1 MPDPVPES
9 GVMDAARKA
18 AQGSKLGLVSP
29 GEAPS
34 GAALWSAVGKGRGLV
49 ESLSPGVGFLTV
61 YTITADVFWS
71 VGAPVVMA
79 ILFIAAR
86 LVMRSPVLPAIAGLV
101 GISASAF
108 VALSSG
114 RAEDNFLLGFWVNAV
129 WILALVVSILFR
141 RPLVGWI
148 VAVLRGH
155 SGWREDA
162 AIRRIGLVAT
172 WMWVGI
178 FGTRLAVQ
186 LPLYAAGEVGALA
199 VAKLVLG
206 IPLYAAGLWF
216 TWLFFRSVIHREP
229 DQAE

>member
-1 MPDPVPES
+1 MSDSAPES

-18 AQGSKLGLVSP
+18 AEGSKFGLVSP

-34 GAALWSAVGKGRGLV
+34 GAALWSAVGKSRGLV
-49 ESLSPGVGFLTV
+49 ESLAPGVGFLAV
-61 YTITADVFWS
+61 YTVTADVFVS
-71 VGAPVVMA
+71 VAAPVVMA
-79 ILFIAAR
+79 VLFIAAR
-86 LVMRSPVLPAIAGLV
+86 LVMRSPVVPAIAGLV
-101 GISASAF
+101 GITASAL

-114 RAEDNFLLGFWVNAV
+114 RAEDNFILGFWVNAV
-129 WILALVVSILFR
+129 WIAALVVSVVVK

-148 VAVLRGH
+148 AAVLRGN

-172 WMWVGI
+172 WMWAGI
-178 FGTRLAVQ
+178 FGARLAVQ

-199 VAKLVLG
+199 IAKLVLG

-216 TWLFFRSVIHREP
+216 TWLFFRSVIHRER